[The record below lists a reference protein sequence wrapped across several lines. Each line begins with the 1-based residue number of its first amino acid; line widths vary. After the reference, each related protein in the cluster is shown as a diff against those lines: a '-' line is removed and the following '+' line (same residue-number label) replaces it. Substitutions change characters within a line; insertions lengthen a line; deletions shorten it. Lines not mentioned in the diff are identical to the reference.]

1 MSRHVLFDLDG
12 TLTDPKIGITRS
24 IAHALSYFDR
34 VVDPE
39 TLTWCIGPP
48 LRQTFRQIL
57 ETDDSATI
65 EEAIKRY
72 RERFADVG
80 LYENE
85 VYAGIP
91 EVLSQLVASGF
102 ELHLATSKPWPFART
117 ILEHFGLAGYFRS
130 IQGSELDG
138 TRDAKGEVILHALD
152 SNKISPQ
159 NAVMIG
165 DRRQDVIGAKENGL
179 ACIGVLYGYGDL
191 EELADAD
198 AHSETV
204 PGILELEVLRA
215 HRRMPSLRS

>member
-1 MSRHVLFDLDG
+1 MRKHVLFDLDG
-12 TLTDPKIGITRS
+12 TLTDPRIGITHS
-24 IAHALSYFDR
+24 IAHALTYFDR
-34 VVDPE
+34 NVDPD

-48 LRQTFRQIL
+48 LRLTFRQIL

-91 EVLSQLVASGF
+91 NVLEQLVGRGLD
-102 ELHLATSKPWPFART
+102 LHLATSKPWPFAKT
-117 ILEHFGLAGYFRS
+117 ILEHFGLSPYFRS

-138 TRDAKGEVILHALD
+138 TRDAKAEVIRHALD
-152 SNKISPQ
+152 SNWITPES
-159 NAVMIG
+159 AIMIG
-165 DRRQDVIGAKENGL
+165 DRRQDVVGAKKNGL
-179 ACIGVLYGYGDL
+179 PCIGVLYGYGDR
-191 EELADAD
+191 EELAEAD

-204 PGILELEVLRA
+204 PGILELALTQVHPQSA
-215 HRRMPSLRS
+215 